1 MFECDISLS
10 GASLKDATARLVIET
25 ENVNLL
31 YKGTIGSKGNCKVP
45 VHKLRGLLDESAKGK
60 IKLEVIA
67 EDTYFIPWESDFSVE
82 TSKSVTVEIKSQSPK
97 VIKESSKPKMAVK
110 VKKSVEDEI
119 FIEDDAPTITET
131 QHAVN
136 LLKLLIK
143 EDINMTNISIKRNR
157 LNNIVATYIQ
167 ENPIDTSKRGKI
179 LGNVVKVLAKR
190 K

>member
-1 MFECDISLS
+1 
-10 GASLKDATARLVIET
+10 
-25 ENVNLL
+25 
-31 YKGTIGSKGNCKVP
+31 
-45 VHKLRGLLDESAKGK
+45 
-60 IKLEVIA
+60 
-67 EDTYFIPWESDFSVE
+67 
-82 TSKSVTVEIKSQSPK
+82 
-97 VIKESSKPKMAVK
+97 MAVK